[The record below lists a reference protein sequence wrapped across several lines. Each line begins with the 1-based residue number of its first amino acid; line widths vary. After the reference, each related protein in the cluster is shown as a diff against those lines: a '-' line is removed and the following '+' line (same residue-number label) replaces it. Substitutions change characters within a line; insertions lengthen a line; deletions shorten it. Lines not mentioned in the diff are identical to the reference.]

1 MEARPLLGLEIEEAP
16 IKTSRNR
23 VYIAVFLASCLALAS
38 LRVSISSEGTKLSA
52 AGSKVHQP
60 ASGNDAVVA
69 STEESIQPHIILFT
83 VDDLGWNDF
92 GLYSTDLPEA
102 TPFMSELAKKGV
114 LITKYYT
121 QPSCTPSRVTMMTG
135 KYAYRNGFQNYELQH
150 VDQVGVPLSNKL
162 MPAYMK
168 DLGYSTHMLGKWNI
182 GHCSSKYLPH
192 ERGFDHFLG
201 YLCPGHGY
209 TVRVCAAPHE
219 TPLDCALTFYSLA
232 QHRITLVVT
241 VQECMTCLRASR
253 L

>member
-1 MEARPLLGLEIEEAP
+1 MESRPLLGLEIEEEQV
-16 IKTSRNR
+16 KTPRNR
-23 VYIAVFLASCLALAS
+23 VFIAVFFASCLALAT
-38 LRVSISSEGTKLSA
+38 LRASISSTASEGPKLAA

-60 ASGNDAVVA
+60 ASGNDLVVA
-69 STEESIQPHIILFT
+69 TTTEESKQPHIILFT

-102 TPFMSELAKKGV
+102 TPFMSSLAKQGV
-114 LITKYYT
+114 LMTKYYT

-162 MPAYMK
+162 LPAHMK
-168 DLGYSTHMLGKWNI
+168 ELGYSTHMLGKWNI

-209 TVRVCAAPHE
+209 SVRAHD
-219 TPLDCALTFYSLA
+219 TTFD
-232 QHRITLVVT
+232 
-241 VQECMTCLRASR
+241 
-253 L
+253 